1 MHDMTHTTYSSCCG
15 LFVFGDAQEKARC
28 LYAFMPVPM
37 RPTGWGIFFERTS
50 VFERRFQ
57 SSNEDSNSKTVFAL
71 IAIQLNPIES
81 KLLGRI
87 AAKAQQQQRAH
98 QIDRRLPQT
107 CARKT
112 QICARETQIC
122 ARKKGFFCFFN

>member
-1 MHDMTHTTYSSCCG
+1 MQLVPWAALASTSLCHVLMQKND
-15 LFVFGDAQEKARC
+15 
-28 LYAFMPVPM
+28 PM
-37 RPTGWGIFFERTS
+37 RPTGGGIFFERTS
-50 VFERRFQ
+50 VFERRFEY
-57 SSNEDSNSKTVFAL
+57 SNEDSNSKIVFAL

-98 QIDRRLPQT
+98 QIDRRLTQI

-112 QICARETQIC
+112 QIG
-122 ARKKGFFCFFN
+122 ARKKGFWFFQLICCIFEGVTI